1 MLERRRAGRLNARI
15 WTQVMGVD
23 DTWRMRRCNL
33 SVTGVFFEVER
44 DIGDPGSVQQVK
56 LMTADKLCH
65 LDVMARVVRVFS
77 TNDIWKG
84 YAVAGVAFD
93 FMLNTDAQREEVE
106 QLVRYLFAGQQ
117 EGAQT
122 NPVVPPSQPR
132 VQFTYAARVGDDATA
147 MVQAINVNGMVL
159 ETSWPATVGEVIRC
173 EITAPNS
180 RQRFQLEGQV
190 VNTQTDAD
198 VNGAESYSVE
208 VSFRPGSGVAAL
220 PPEVS
225 QADGISINDAI
236 DALLEEAVFQ
246 PVDTGFSIP
255 NEHLK
260 GLLSRI
266 RVPSLL
272 SFLEMERLTGT
283 LDLKSGAVE
292 TLLYVREGTVV
303 DCQTTNPHQDRMA
316 ALAQAFR
323 WTEGT
328 FEFQVGDMGRPDQIH
343 MSTTHLLLQL
353 TTEADEAQR

>member
-1 MLERRRAGRLNARI
+1 MLERRRAGRLNARV

-23 DTWRMRRCNL
+23 EAWRMRRCNL
-33 SVTGVFFEVER
+33 SVTGVFFDIDR
-44 DIGDPGSVQQVK
+44 DIGEPGSVQQLK
-56 LMTADKLCH
+56 LMTGDKLCH
-65 LDVMARVVRVFS
+65 LDAMARVVRVFS
-77 TNDIWKG
+77 TNDIWRG
-84 YAVAGVAFD
+84 HMVAGVAFD
-93 FMLNTDAQREEVE
+93 FMLNTDEQRENVE

-117 EGAQT
+117 EGAAESAVA
-122 NPVVPPSQPR
+122 PQPK
-132 VQFTYAARVGDDATA
+132 VEFTYSARIGSDTSA

-180 RQRFQLEGQV
+180 RQRFTLEGQV

-198 VNGAESYSVE
+198 ANGAESYSVE
-208 VSFRPGSGVAAL
+208 VSFKPGGAAAAL
-220 PPEVS
+220 EPALT

-246 PVDTGFSIP
+246 PVDTGFAIP

-272 SFLEMERLTGT
+272 AFLEMERLTGT
-283 LDLKSGAVE
+283 LVLKSGTLE
-292 TLLYVREGTVV
+292 TQLFVREGSVV
-303 DCQTTNPHQDRMA
+303 DCHTSQAHLDRMA

-323 WTEGT
+323 WTEGS
-328 FEFQVGDMGRPDQIH
+328 FEFQVGDMGRPDMIK
-343 MSTTHLLLQL
+343 MSTTHLLLRL
-353 TTEADEAQR
+353 STEADEAGR